1 MSTIIRPVTITHY
14 HDLDLEITVNATV
27 DASMMYVTLPL
38 SMKNRLGSLE
48 KASEYLITLSDGTI
62 HSTEVYGP
70 LKIQIEG
77 FNAFYSSVE
86 FVDAP
91 EGYAPRIGHTALS
104 QSLAVTGTQ
113 GDCLIKQ
120 DSIYLLGVRA

>member
-1 MSTIIRPVTITHY
+1 MSNIIKPVTITHY
-14 HDLDLEITVNATV
+14 RDLDLEITVDAAV

-38 SMKNRLGSLE
+38 SMKCRLGSLE
-48 KASEYLITLSDGTI
+48 KASDHSITLRDGTT

-91 EGYAPRIGHTALS
+91 EGYAPRIGYTALS
-104 QSLAVTGTQ
+104 QSLTVSGSQ
-113 GDCLIKQ
+113 GDCLEKL
-120 DSIYLLGVRA
+120 DSIYLPGVKS